1 MRECQSRQ
9 QRWKH
14 AAQEVS
20 ETDARKLQILGAIVE
35 DYVSTREPVGSKSL
49 LERHELGVSAATV
62 RNDMSVLEEEG
73 LIHQPHTSAGRV
85 PTDKGYRT
93 FVDHVATIKPL
104 SAPERRA
111 IRALLED
118 SGDVEELLARTV
130 RVLAQLTQQVA
141 MVQYPAR
148 RQARIRHVE
157 LVKVADSLLLV
168 VLITES
174 GRVDQR
180 TVPINAGKPTEYYTV
195 LRDQLNRVVAG
206 REVTDLAAPL
216 AEFLEALT
224 PPERPAAAEVSE
236 ALAALA
242 ATRAEGRIMM
252 AGTANIARS
261 AEDFARDVEPLLDV
275 LEEQL
280 VLLRLF
286 TEMHASPGAVEV
298 RIGTEL
304 QDRALHQ
311 AAVVGA
317 GYGVGSH
324 VAILGPSR
332 MDYVTGISTV
342 QAIARYV
349 SRFLE

>member
-62 RNDMSVLEEEG
+62 RNDMSLLEEEG

>member
-1 MRECQSRQ
+1 ME
-9 QRWKH
+9 
-14 AAQEVS
+14 E
-20 ETDARKLQILGAIVE
+20 RKLQILGAIVE

-62 RNDMSVLEEEG
+62 RNDMSLLEEEG
-73 LIHQPHTSAGRV
+73 LITQPHTSAGRV
-85 PTDKGYRT
+85 PTDKGYRA

-111 IRALLED
+111 IRTLLED
-118 SGDVEELLARTV
+118 AGDVEEMLARTV
-130 RVLAQLTQQVA
+130 RLMAQLTQQVA

-148 RQARIRHVE
+148 RQARLRHVE
-157 LVKVADSLLLV
+157 LVKVAESLLLV
-168 VLITES
+168 VVITES

-180 TVPINAGKPTEYYTV
+180 TIPVQPGRPAEFFAD
-195 LRDQLNRVVAG
+195 LRDQLNRAVAG
-206 REVTDLAAPL
+206 REVTDLVAPL
-216 AEFLEALT
+216 SDLLDT
-224 PPERPAAAEVSE
+224 VPAPDRAVAAEAAEAVT
-236 ALAALA
+236 ALAAA
-242 ATRAEGRIMM
+242 RAEGRIML
-252 AGTANIARS
+252 AGTANLARS

-298 RIGTEL
+298 RIGSEL
-304 QDRALHQ
+304 QDRALGQ

-317 GYGVGSH
+317 GYGAGSH
-324 VAILGPSR
+324 LAILGPSR

-349 SRFLE
+349 SRYLE

>member
-1 MRECQSRQ
+1 M
-9 QRWKH
+9 
-14 AAQEVS
+14 S
-20 ETDARKLQILGAIVE
+20 ETDPRKLQILGAIVE

-62 RNDMSVLEEEG
+62 RNDMSLLEEEG

-111 IRALLED
+111 IRTLLED

-180 TVPINAGKPTEYYTV
+180 TVPISAGKPAEHYAM

-216 AEFLEALT
+216 AEYLEALT
-224 PPERPAAAEVSE
+224 PPDRPAAAEVSE

-252 AGTANIARS
+252 AGTSNLARS